1 MEDVVASGTHVF
13 IVATEEGAYYFVP
26 NVSVTLLARHFLQSV
41 RVSGHVAPEHRT
53 VVAERLETRENGSWV
68 LSWSLEMEKSMRKEL
83 ETLLNLQGD
92 HDPEA
97 GMVREDQTEP

>member
-1 MEDVVASGTHVF
+1 VASGTHVF